1 MHKVGEVGQKMTEHA
16 RKEIC
21 DEVAIDMLE
30 QPNMTEM
37 AND

>member
-1 MHKVGEVGQKMTEHA
+1 MTEHEW
-16 RKEIC
+16 KEIC
-21 DEVAIDMLE
+21 DEVANNMLE